1 MYRLAALPVIAAA
14 LAGGEVSVSWGR
26 RIGDWTDPLPAEVR
40 DDADA
45 ELLSAVGH
53 GASLHDLAQIAE
65 ELRRVHAR
73 PDDDEGDGF
82 ADRKARLGRTFGAAG
97 RLVGALKFRRTVEP
111 ESTLDS
117 RASGRGPEGDPTL
130 PQCRHHSMAQA
141 DT

>member
-1 MYRLAALPVIAAA
+1 MYRLAAHPVIAAA

-26 RIGDWTDPLPAEVR
+26 QIGDWTDPLPAEVR

-45 ELLSAVGH
+45 ELLSAAGH

-82 ADRKARLGRTFGAAG
+82 ADRKVRLGRTFGGAG
-97 RLVGALKFRRTVEP
+97 RL
-111 ESTLDS
+111 
-117 RASGRGPEGDPTL
+117 EGDLTAPGPAAL
-130 PQCRHHSMAQA
+130 E
-141 DT
+141 